1 MSCMLSC
8 YWAAASVRPGPA
20 LRGSTPHALRAGTP
34 RCSEPALPRRAAL
47 QLAVA
52 AVAAAETPQAATA
65 RETGR
70 AAPDRAYGPLLQGPF
85 DFPSPGSTRAT
96 LRKEL
101 VPGRIW
107 SFEQVPVSQSVSHY
121 HTPSR
126 EPMAHTMTVLPRV
139 RVRRVRV
146 RAGPGRQS
154 SSCLALTLSLTL
166 TPSLALTLSTEPHP
180 HPGRC
185 LPPSPSP

>member
-1 MSCMLSC
+1 MLMSCMLIC
-8 YWAAASVRPGPA
+8 YWVAASVRSGPA

-52 AVAAAETPQAATA
+52 AVASAAETPQVASA

-107 SFEQVPVSQSVSHY
+107 SFEQVQLQHPNPNPN
-121 HTPSR
+121 PSAN
-126 EPMAHTMTVLPRV
+126 PSPR
-139 RVRRVRV
+139 
-146 RAGPGRQS
+146 PNPSPNPNPS
-154 SSCLALTLSLTL
+154 S
-166 TPSLALTLSTEPHP
+166 HP
-180 HPGRC
+180 HPGRIWSFEQVPVSQSSQS
-185 LPPSPSP
+185 LPHS

>member
-1 MSCMLSC
+1 MSCMLGC

-126 EPMAHTMTVLPRV
+126 EPMAHTMTVTPTSQGTAGQGTGRSRASVIFVPR
-139 RVRRVRV
+139 
-146 RAGPGRQS
+146 PH
-154 SSCLALTLSLTL
+154 
-166 TPSLALTLSTEPHP
+166 PEPHP
-180 HPGRC
+180 HPEPR
-185 LPPSPSP
+185 PDPEH